1 MKILVTGG
9 AGFVGRNLIKR
20 LLREDHTIVCVDN
33 LRTGTGAIHPKYWLN
48 PDQLHSERFEFIE
61 LDCRDYFKNN
71 VSEFEELYHLA
82 AIVGGR
88 AVIEGNP
95 IFVASDL
102 AIDSDMWNFVAKNT
116 DTKVIHFSSSAAYPI
131 ELQRENSWRNLAE
144 SDVDF
149 ESFAIGKP
157 DLSYGWAK
165 LTSEFIGKLAFESKG
180 IKSVTYRPFSG
191 YGIDQDSNY
200 PFRAICDRAIALD
213 RNSKSFQV
221 WGSGNQIRDFI
232 HIDDCISGILQ
243 TKDKIIDG
251 SAINLA
257 TGIGT
262 SFKSLAAIVLRTLDI
277 EQVEITGTS
286 DKPEGV
292 FARVG
297 SVDYSKNLGFVAS
310 KSISEG
316 IREAINALSK

>member
-1 MKILVTGG
+1 
-9 AGFVGRNLIKR
+9 
-20 LLREDHTIVCVDN
+20 
-33 LRTGTGAIHPKYWLN
+33 
-48 PDQLHSERFEFIE
+48 
-61 LDCRDYFKNN
+61 
-71 VSEFEELYHLA
+71 
-82 AIVGGR
+82 
-88 AVIEGNP
+88 
-95 IFVASDL
+95 
-102 AIDSDMWNFVAKNT
+102 
-116 DTKVIHFSSSAAYPI
+116 
-131 ELQRENSWRNLAE
+131 
-144 SDVDF
+144 
-149 ESFAIGKP
+149 
-157 DLSYGWAK
+157 
-165 LTSEFIGKLAFESKG
+165 
-180 IKSVTYRPFSG
+180 
-191 YGIDQDSNY
+191 
-200 PFRAICDRAIALD
+200 
-213 RNSKSFQV
+213 V